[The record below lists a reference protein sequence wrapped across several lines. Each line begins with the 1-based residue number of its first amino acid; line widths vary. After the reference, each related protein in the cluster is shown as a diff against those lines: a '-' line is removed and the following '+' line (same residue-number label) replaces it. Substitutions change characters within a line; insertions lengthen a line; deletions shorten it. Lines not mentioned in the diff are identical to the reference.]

1 MSLYTAL
8 FAIDVPHYGTRTI
21 EALTP
26 AAAIEAAKTLDP
38 ADLCDDPDWGNAA
51 CARIVSIKDETHR
64 QLIAE
69 DVALDGAFLRYGGR
83 QAFLL
88 CEAAPALLDAV
99 QKLTAQA
106 RALLA
111 AIEGVTDQF
120 EDPASRLA
128 EAASHAERIIA
139 KTDGAAHQ

>member
-51 CARIVSIKDETHR
+51 CARIVSIKDATHR
-64 QLIAE
+64 HLIAE

-83 QAFLL
+83 PAFLL
-88 CEAAPALLDAV
+88 CEAV
-99 QKLTAQA
+99 QKLAAQA
-106 RALLA
+106 LALLA
-111 AIEGVTDQF
+111 AIEQVSDRF

-128 EAASHAERIIA
+128 EAASHAQQVIA
-139 KTDGAAHQ
+139 TAVGATDQ

>member
-26 AAAIEAAKTLDP
+26 TAAIEAAKTLDP
-38 ADLCDDPDWGNAA
+38 ADLCDDPDWGNAT
-51 CARIVSIKDETHR
+51 CARIISIKDVTRRH
-64 QLIAE
+64 LIAE

-88 CEAAPALLDAV
+88 CEAAPALLEAV
-99 QKLTAQA
+99 QKLASQA
-106 RALLA
+106 LALLA
-111 AIEGVTDQF
+111 AIEQVSDRF

-128 EAASHAERIIA
+128 EAASHAQQVIA
-139 KTDGAAHQ
+139 TAVGATDQ

>member
-26 AAAIEAAKTLDP
+26 AAAIKAAKTLDP

-99 QKLTAQA
+99 QKLAAQA
-106 RALLA
+106 HALLA
-111 AIEGVTDQF
+111 AIESASDRF
-120 EDPASRLA
+120 EDPAARLA
-128 EAASHAERIIA
+128 EAASHAEQVIA
-139 KTDGAAHQ
+139 TAEGATDQ

>member
-8 FAIDVPHYGTRTI
+8 FAIDVPHYGTTTI
-21 EALTP
+21 EAPTP
-26 AAAIEAAKTLDP
+26 AAAIETAKTLDP

-51 CARIVSIKDETHR
+51 CARIVSINDATRCH
-64 QLIAE
+64 LIAE

-99 QKLTAQA
+99 RKLTAQA
-106 RALLA
+106 HALLR
-111 AIEGVTDQF
+111 GH
-120 EDPASRLA
+120 RGR
-128 EAASHAERIIA
+128 H
-139 KTDGAAHQ
+139 